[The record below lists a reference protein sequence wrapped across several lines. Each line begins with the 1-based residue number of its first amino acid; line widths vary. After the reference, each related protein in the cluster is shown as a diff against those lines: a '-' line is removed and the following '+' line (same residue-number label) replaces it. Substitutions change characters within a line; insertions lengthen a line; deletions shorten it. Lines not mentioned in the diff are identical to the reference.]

1 MAESSLDDSSHY
13 EVSLTPGQAFFAF
26 VLLLL
31 SLAASF
37 AFGIMIGK
45 GQIDD
50 RLVVRREPL
59 VVNESSATRSDS
71 RIVELGVPDES
82 EFSAAPA
89 PSETADPAAAGSPA
103 IIEEAAPDASSTAVT
118 PQPEAPSTTAAP
130 VVPAE
135 PVYAQVLSS
144 SDKSAAESLAARL
157 IEQGFQTAYVERQLG
172 GAVPVYRVRV
182 KFGSEADARSSVDRL
197 KSITRSDVWI
207 TKQ

>member
-1 MAESSLDDSSHY
+1 MAESGLDDSSHY

-59 VVNESSATRSDS
+59 VISESSASRSDS
-71 RIVELGVPDES
+71 KIVELGVPDES
-82 EFSAAPA
+82 EFSAAPEA
-89 PSETADPAAAGSPA
+89 ATTATSTSAA
-103 IIEEAAPDASSTAVT
+103 IIEEPAPAETSTTTETAAALPNPDAPPAAPS
-118 PQPEAPSTTAAP
+118 
-130 VVPAE
+130 E
-135 PVYAQVLSS
+135 PVFAQVLSS

-157 IEQGFQTAYVERQLG
+157 IDQGFQTAYVERQMG
-172 GAVPVYRVRV
+172 GTVPVYRVRV

-197 KSITRSDVWI
+197 KSITKSDVWI
-207 TKQ
+207 TKK